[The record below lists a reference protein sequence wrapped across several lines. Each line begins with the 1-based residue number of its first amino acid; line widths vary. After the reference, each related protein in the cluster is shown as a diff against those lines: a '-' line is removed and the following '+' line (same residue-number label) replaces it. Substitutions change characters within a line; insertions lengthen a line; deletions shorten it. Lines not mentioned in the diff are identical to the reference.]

1 MILGLEMTDDDQDAI
16 DPLVFGLVTES
27 VWHIL
32 NGHARRLGLELD
44 PDQLVEELLEAAI
57 QEPVEVTS

>member
-16 DPLVFGLVTES
+16 DPLVFG
-27 VWHIL
+27 
-32 NGHARRLGLELD
+32 